1 MMARNQRLVDAIRT
15 SGRRVEEFA
24 EELGVDPKTVERWV
38 STGRVPRPTHRQRVE
53 KALSVPAA
61 LLWPGAPGP
70 APGIEE
76 LAGAYATRN
85 ELAPAAVASLLDAAT
100 EHVDVLAFSSMWL
113 WDMVP
118 RFTER
123 LMAKDRAGVQV
134 RICLGDPDSDA
145 VRLRGEEEGIG
156 DGMPARCQL
165 ALSYAGSLLE
175 QAPETVRISAST
187 LYSSIFRFDD
197 ELLVNTHLFG
207 TPAGSSPVLHFRST
221 GGGPIAVNVM
231 NSFERVW
238 SQARPVSA
246 RQMSARIHRTRADHS
261 PQT

>member
-1 MMARNQRLVDAIRT
+1 
-15 SGRRVEEFA
+15 VEEFA
-24 EELGVDPKTVERWV
+24 RELGVDPKTVERWV
-38 STGRVPRPTHRQRVE
+38 TTGRVPRPTYRRRAEQTL
-53 KALSVPAA
+53 AVPAG
-61 LLWPGAPGP
+61 LLWPTAPGT
-70 APGIEE
+70 AHGTEE

-85 ELAPAAVASLLDAAT
+85 ELAPATVASLLDAAT
-100 EHVDVLAFSSMWL
+100 EHIDVLAFAAMWL
-113 WDMVP
+113 WDNVP
-118 RFTER
+118 GFTER

-134 RICLGDPDSDA
+134 RICLGDPASDA

-165 ALSYAGSLLE
+165 AISYAASLSQ
-175 QAPETVRISAST
+175 QAPKTVRISAST

-207 TPAGSSPVLHFRST
+207 TPAARSPVLHLRST

-238 SQARPVSA
+238 SHARPVS
-246 RQMSARIHRTRADHS
+246 TG
-261 PQT
+261 